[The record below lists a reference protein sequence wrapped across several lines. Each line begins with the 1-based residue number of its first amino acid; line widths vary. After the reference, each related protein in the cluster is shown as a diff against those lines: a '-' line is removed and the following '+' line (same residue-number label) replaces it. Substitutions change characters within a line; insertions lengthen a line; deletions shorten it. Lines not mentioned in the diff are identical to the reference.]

1 MALPYSEIVSVT
13 DTTYPATPQITVPF
27 VPQEIAV
34 VVLDSTAA
42 NTVDVSFDGTNRHAR
57 FVPTQLG
64 GFSFRF
70 DGILGTTQGVWFQSP
85 NTVSVQVIATPR

>member
-34 VVLDSTAA
+34 VVLDSTAT
-42 NTVDVSFDGTNRHAR
+42 NTVEVSFDGAAMHAR
-57 FVPTQLG
+57 LVPTQLG
-64 GFSFRF
+64 GFAFAF
-70 DGILGTTQGVWFQSP
+70 DGILGTTRGVWFQAP